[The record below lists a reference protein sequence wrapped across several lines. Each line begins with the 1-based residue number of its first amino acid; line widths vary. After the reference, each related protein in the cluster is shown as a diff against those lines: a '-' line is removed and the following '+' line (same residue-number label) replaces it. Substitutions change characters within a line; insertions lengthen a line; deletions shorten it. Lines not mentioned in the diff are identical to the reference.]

1 MGGRF
6 GKADV
11 SPILPPVRKGKK
23 DFYRSS
29 LLRPTNTQATM
40 KTRNTCL
47 SLVVALLVALL
58 TTGIVSCNSK
68 KEQQGPQP
76 TEFEMGLT
84 NQDSV
89 AVRGLIDQF
98 FTFVKAKDY
107 AGATQMLYRTSPD
120 DPKAEPQPLDNDGIR
135 QVMQMLKSVPMEGY
149 RIEYMKFNEANNN
162 EVLCYVIIKKG
173 NGKDMPDITTKM
185 FFKPMSYLGQWSLGL
200 MNSEW
205 GDNGIVDPAKRDSM
219 KGEYAKEQGAAK
231 KK

>member
-1 MGGRF
+1 MN
-6 GKADV
+6 K
-11 SPILPPVRKGKK
+11 
-23 DFYRSS
+23 
-29 LLRPTNTQATM
+29 
-40 KTRNTCL
+40 RNTRL
-47 SLVVALLVALL
+47 SLVIALIVVLAV
-58 TTGIVSCNSK
+58 GIFGSCNSK

-84 NQDSV
+84 NQDSI
-89 AVRGLIDQF
+89 AVRGLLDQF
-98 FTFVKAKDY
+98 FSFVKAKDY
-107 AGATQMLYRTSPD
+107 AGATQMLYRTSLD
-120 DPKAEPQPLDNDGIR
+120 DPKAEPQPLDNDEIR

-205 GDNGIVDPAKRDSM
+205 GDHGIVDPAKRDSM
-219 KGEYAKEQGAAK
+219 KGEYAKEQRAAK
-231 KK
+231 K